1 MIALLLLLGAGG
13 EPDPL
18 TLSEYRER
26 VSAIVASLKAG
37 ELEAAKGG
45 AKALAGLRVAHGK
58 GTFAADGGLLGAV
71 AAAKDLAEARA
82 LLPRLRALGDGL
94 DAVAPRDAAPKTDPE
109 LLERLRR
116 DQRSDEIERG
126 GEVAGPRLHD
136 PRLRLPESIADRIL
150 RFLEWLYGK
159 IRDFLSWLLK
169 FFFGE
174 SDRDGKGGG
183 ASRLTLVLV
192 LLLASGLGLV
202 AFLAWRRKRA
212 SPAPA
217 PSLSAAPAM
226 SESDEDPL
234 SRSAN
239 EWERYAAELL
249 KAGRY
254 REAIRAGY
262 HAVLVTLF
270 RAGTLHYRKDRT
282 NWEYAYAL
290 PPSTAWRPQFVEAT
304 RSFEFEWYGRRDTG
318 AETADEF
325 ARQAQA
331 ILTAVRVEARR

>member
-1 MIALLLLLGAGG
+1 MIALLLLLGPGAD
-13 EPDPL
+13 PDTL

-26 VSAIVASLKAG
+26 VFAIVASLKSGDLAKARG
-37 ELEAAKGG
+37 EAQ
-45 AKALAGLRVAHGK
+45 ALAGSRVTHAG
-58 GTFAADGGLLGAV
+58 GAFAADGELLGAV
-71 AAAKDLAEARA
+71 AGAKDLAAARA

-109 LLERLRR
+109 LLDRLRR
-116 DQRSDEIERG
+116 EQRSDEIEKG

-136 PRLRLPESIADRIL
+136 PKLRLPESIGDRIL
-150 RFLEWLYGK
+150 RVLDWIYEKLKDFVTWLVK
-159 IRDFLSWLLK
+159 L
-169 FFFGE
+169 FFGE
-174 SDRDGKGGG
+174 SGRGAKGGG
-183 ASRLTLVLV
+183 ASGVTLVV
-192 LLLASGLGLV
+192 VILLAAGLGLV
-202 AFLAWRRKRA
+202 AFLAWRRKQA
-212 SPAPA
+212 APAPA
-217 PSLSAAPAM
+217 PALSAAPAM
-226 SESDEDPL
+226 TQADEDPL

-249 KAGRY
+249 RAGRY

-290 PPSTAWRPQFVEAT
+290 PPTAAWRPQFVEAT
-304 RSFEFEWYGRRDTG
+304 RRFEFEWYGRRDTA

-331 ILTAVRVEARR
+331 ILAAVRGEARR